1 MLDSAGALMRQYS
14 SDPIVDNL
22 IRSLGDL
29 VAERLPVEAFD
40 ALREVAQLVAG
51 GLTNPQIARELVIG
65 ERTVDTHVENVLHKL
80 GFSSRAQVAAWVTE
94 RRLRAEAR

>member
-1 MLDSAGALMRQYS
+1 MDGRASVG
-14 SDPIVDNL
+14 
-22 IRSLGDL
+22 
-29 VAERLPVEAFD
+29 
-40 ALREVAQLVAG
+40 LVAG

-80 GFSSRAQVAAWVTE
+80 SFSSRAQVAAWVTE